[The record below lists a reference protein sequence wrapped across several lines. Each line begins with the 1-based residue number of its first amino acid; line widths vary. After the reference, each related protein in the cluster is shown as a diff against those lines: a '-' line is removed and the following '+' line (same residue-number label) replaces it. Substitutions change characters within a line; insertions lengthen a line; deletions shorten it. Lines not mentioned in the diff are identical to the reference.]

1 MHERG
6 GVEGLSTVCQCA
18 TCSNKVCSHR
28 LTINWFVFFWVG
40 SFQNEYYIFS
50 YSYLWTTK
58 GYLPASLYAH
68 LNGFCVYK
76 NRVHNCLWRG
86 GAVVACR
93 VRGSWGRKKKK
104 AMIIVK
110 LLSSLVGVHLA
121 SCALPKSSL
130 PVVDCRE
137 LGRFFQ
143 QRPV

>member
-1 MHERG
+1 M
-6 GVEGLSTVCQCA
+6 STVCQCA

-28 LTINWFVFFWVG
+28 LTKNWFCFFWVG

-58 GYLPASLYAH
+58 GYLPASLYAP

-76 NRVHNCLWRG
+76 NRVHNCPWRG

-121 SCALPKSSL
+121 SCALQKSSL